1 MKYNIYERRS
11 VMNNRKLAAF
21 ILGTVS
27 AVSASAGI
35 AAFAKANDAAMKN
48 SSLENDFIRLTVEQD
63 KSQMEY
69 LRFCLDTNNGQTSTK
84 DDDQK
89 NLTYK
94 NFYSGYTTLNI
105 NGENYVYGTG
115 ADTSEPKYDAS
126 KGTHTSSQKF
136 GDVEVMQT
144 LTFSEGFTKGYNDM
158 LKISYKVLNADDGDK
173 IGVRILLDPMIE
185 DDDDLKLYVND
196 IKVDNETEF
205 HAPIPDVWKADIT
218 ADKNITAYGKNSG
231 TEFKPDSITFANWD
245 SLYNEEWNTPFDG
258 SKNIEIRSSRLL
270 SKDSFWNTENVT
282 VYDSYICGEYL
293 GWNSKNLTFVNCVI
307 ESLQG
312 LCYIEGLTMKDCTLI
327 NTSLAFEN
335 STVDID
341 VKGRIDSIFNPISGN
356 ITADEVGIVILDED
370 RVDPSAVSIVC
381 RSGKQ
386 PKTLSSADVELSSG
400 QEHQTELRLKG

>member
-1 MKYNIYERRS
+1 MAEFSFNYYTIYERRS

-158 LKISYKVLNADDGDK
+158 LKISYKVLNADDDDK

-205 HAPIPDVWKADIT
+205 HAPVPDVWKADIT

-258 SKNIEIRSSRLL
+258 SKNIGDSGVAIKWDSVSASGKEFTSYYGIRNDAVK
-270 SKDSFWNTENVT
+270 KD
-282 VYDSYICGEYL
+282 D
-293 GWNSKNLTFVNCVI
+293 
-307 ESLQG
+307 
-312 LCYIEGLTMKDCTLI
+312 
-327 NTSLAFEN
+327 
-335 STVDID
+335 
-341 VKGRIDSIFNPISGN
+341 ISGKTKVSSPDTSSKTVAGVSALFL
-356 ITADEVGIVILDED
+356 TAVASALGCVFVGRKE
-370 RVDPSAVSIVC
+370 
-381 RSGKQ
+381 K
-386 PKTLSSADVELSSG
+386 KEN
-400 QEHQTELRLKG
+400 E